1 MKKAAAVIIIFLLA
15 GCGAGGGVNTG
26 KAGGTGKAPV
36 PPGGE
41 GRNWVRVSRV
51 IDGDTFEITNRGKPE
66 RVRLI
71 GVDTPESVKPN
82 SPVEPYGIEASKYTK
97 ELIGGKMVRLE
108 FDVQERDK
116 YGRLLAYVY
125 LEDGTMVNAKLLEE
139 GMAVIMTIPPNVRM
153 ADTFLKI
160 QRKAREEK
168 KGLWKD

>member
-1 MKKAAAVIIIFLLA
+1 MKKAVIIIIVIILLA
-15 GCGAGGGVNTG
+15 GCSGSGVNTG
-26 KAGGTGKAPV
+26 RAGSAGKASV

-41 GRNWVRVSRV
+41 GRNWVRVARV
-51 IDGDTFEITNRGKPE
+51 IDGDTFEIANRGKPE

-71 GVDTPESVKPN
+71 GVDTPESVKPD